1 VVGLRQTINGLPPP
15 PPNAVRGAVSGV
27 AAQPTAMPPRAAVP
41 QRRRGLGDILADMH
55 APAHAAQ
62 QPSGAA
68 PSNERV
74 LGRARWQQAW
84 GLPRQV
90 TALMAA
96 VNQGLSEA
104 ARVATEQVT
113 AAGQAD
119 AATAAHWLQSALPGA
134 IKSVVYAALEG
145 VAAAGATA
153 CLVGTTAMPLVV
165 LPLVSLIPTTFVGA
179 AMHAMELPAANFFAD
194 LVRKEFALTLNLN
207 VAGMKTWLTGAAA
220 AHAAV
225 HFNQG
230 RGPVTRHLA
239 QGAPARRLITD
250 MFTGCVYAGAP
261 LRRALLG
268 GDGWG
273 GTAPVAQTETL
284 QTTPPPDTVQWG
296 SMLVSEM
303 TFSAPWTPQHTAREV
318 DQLAR
323 ASQQRTSSEAYQIAM
338 EVVDERHMFQMEYLD
353 IKTTIERSQKILD
366 EAGDHDLKA
375 ALLHRQEVLDE
386 VGHHEW
392 FLPHSNEYKNAVD
405 ELMHAAKGTRNR
417 YRVGDCPQFEST
429 IQLDVAK
436 VADEAILYVRGAKS
450 KFTATPD

>member
-1 VVGLRQTINGLPPP
+1 
-15 PPNAVRGAVSGV
+15 
-27 AAQPTAMPPRAAVP
+27 MPPRAAVP
-41 QRRRGLGDILADMH
+41 QRRRGLGDVLADMH

-62 QPSGAA
+62 QPRLAT
-68 PSNERV
+68 PPHEHV

-84 GLPRQV
+84 GLPRQA

-96 VNQGLSEA
+96 VNQGLNEA

-119 AATAAHWLQSALPGA
+119 AATAAHWLQNALPGA
-134 IKSVVYAALEG
+134 IKSVVYGAAEG
-145 VAAAGATA
+145 VAAVGAAA
-153 CLVGTTAMPLVV
+153 CLVGTAAMPLVV
-165 LPLVSLIPTTFVGA
+165 LPLVSLIPTTFVRV

-194 LVRKEFALTLNLN
+194 LARKEFALALNLN
-207 VAGMKTWLTGAAA
+207 VAGMETWLLGAAA

-230 RGPVTRHLA
+230 SGPVTRHLA
-239 QGAPARRLITD
+239 QGTPARRLITD

-261 LRRALLG
+261 LRRALGG

-284 QTTPPPDTVQWG
+284 QTTPPPDTVPWG
-296 SMLVSEM
+296 GMLVSEM
-303 TFSAPWTPQHTAREV
+303 TFAAPWTPQHTAREV

-338 EVVDERHMFQMEYLD
+338 NVVDERHMFQMEYLD
-353 IKTTIERSQKILD
+353 IKTTIKQSQKILD
-366 EAGDHDLKA
+366 EVGDHDLKA
-375 ALLHRQEVLDE
+375 ALLHRQEILDE

-392 FLPHSNEYKNAVD
+392 FLSHSNEYKNAVD
-405 ELMHAAKGTRNR
+405 ELMHAAKGTRNL
-417 YRVGDCPQFEST
+417 YRVDDYPQFEST
-429 IQLDVAK
+429 IQLDVDK
-436 VADEAILYVRGAKS
+436 VADEAILHVRGAKS